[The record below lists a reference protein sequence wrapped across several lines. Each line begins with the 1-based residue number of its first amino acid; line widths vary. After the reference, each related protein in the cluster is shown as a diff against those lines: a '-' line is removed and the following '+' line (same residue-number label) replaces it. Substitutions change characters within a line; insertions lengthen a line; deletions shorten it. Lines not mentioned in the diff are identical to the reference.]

1 MARPSQAQDLT
12 LLASGRALYAQL
24 GCAGLSVRRLAEHAG
39 VNPAM
44 VHYHFKSKDGFLR
57 ALLQQMYEDMFAGL
71 SLEAARSGNALQ
83 RLEASLLRLAQF
95 VREHR
100 PTVARVWADAQQ
112 GEPVA
117 LDFMR
122 ANAPRHLGLLLALM
136 QEAEAAGLL
145 RQQPPMQRFVF
156 LMGAVVA
163 PLMIAGSVQALGVLP
178 PALSALMEDQA
189 LSDTALRERIGWAL
203 DALRK

>member
-145 RQQPPMQRFVF
+145 RQQLPMQRFVF

>member
-136 QEAEAAGLL
+136 QEAEGASLL

-189 LSDTALRERIGWAL
+189 LSDAALRERIGWAL

>member
-122 ANAPRHLGLLLALM
+122 ANAPRHLGLLLTLM
-136 QEAEAAGLL
+136 QEAEGAGLL
-145 RQQPPMQRFVF
+145 RQQAPMQRFVF

-163 PLMIAGSVQALGVLP
+163 PLMIAGSVQAMGVLP
-178 PALSALMEDQA
+178 PALSALMENQA
-189 LSDTALRERIGWAL
+189 LSDAALHERIGWAL

>member
-71 SLEAARSGNALQ
+71 SLEAARGGNALQ
-83 RLEASLLRLAQF
+83 RLESSLLRLAQF

-136 QEAEAAGLL
+136 QEAEGAGLL
-145 RQQPPMQRFVF
+145 RRQPPMQRFVY

-178 PALSALMEDQA
+178 PALSALMESQA
-189 LSDTALRERIGWAL
+189 LSDAALQERIAWAL

>member
-136 QEAEAAGLL
+136 QEAEGAGLL

>member
-136 QEAEAAGLL
+136 QEAEGASLL